1 MKTRDCIAYLWRAS
15 GGVRGRVVVCSLVGG
30 LHVAA
35 SLVFVWVCKKLIDAV
50 TVGEGEP
57 LTWYIVSMAVCML
70 SQTALSAIETR
81 VMNHA
86 DIILKNRLRHKIF
99 SGLME
104 SRWDGKESF
113 HTGDSLNRVM
123 EDVRVVGES
132 VTKSVPAVI
141 VSAVQFLAAF
151 FFLFALDRDLAWVV
165 PGLLL
170 AMLLISRSYIKRMRK
185 LTRDIRSTEGSMQS
199 MMQESL
205 QHRIV
210 IHTLEKTPYVTDNL
224 ADQQDDLRGQV
235 LAKTDYSIFARSMVS
250 IGFAAGYAAAFLWG
264 VFGIRSGAATFGMMT
279 AFLQLVGQIQRPIM
293 NLSRQFPSLI
303 NSLTSAE
310 RLSEVSSLPVEQKG
324 ESIDLGP
331 SVGVRFDDVS
341 YTYPGV
347 ASPVFTGLSHDF
359 RPGTATAVVGE
370 TGAGKSTMMRL
381 MLALLT
387 PDKGSVTLY
396 SGSGDSGSC
405 YDGSG
410 YSGSGSDASGSATG
424 LSYGHRAGQDVDGV
438 AGQEVPASPQTR
450 CNIVYVPQ
458 GNTLMS
464 GTIRDNLLLGDP
476 SATDDQLREVL
487 HIAAADY
494 VFELPEGLDTLC
506 GEKGAGLSEGQAQRI
521 CIARSLLRKGGI
533 LLLDEPTASLDPQTE
548 EILLKRLSESAAGRT
563 LILVTHRE
571 AAAAL
576 CRNIVRLG

>member
-1 MKTRDCIAYLWRAS
+1 MKTRECISYLWKAS
-15 GGVRGRVVVCSLVGG
+15 REVRGRVAVCSVVGG

-35 SLVFVWVCKKLIDAV
+35 SLAFVMVCKRLIDAV

-57 LTWYIVSMAVCML
+57 LTWLIVAMAVCML
-70 SQTALSAIETR
+70 SQTALSAVETR

-86 DIILKNRLRHKIF
+86 DILLKNRLRHRIF

-123 EDVRVVGES
+123 EDVRVIGES

-151 FFLFALDRDLAWVV
+151 FFLFSLNRDLAWVI
-165 PGLLL
+165 PGLFV

-185 LTRDIRSTEGSMQS
+185 LTRDIRSTESTMQS
-199 MMQESL
+199 LMQESL

-224 ADQQDDLRGQV
+224 ADQQDGLRGQV

-250 IGFAAGYAAAFLWG
+250 IGFAAGYGAAFLWG

-293 NLSRQFPSLI
+293 NLSRQFPALI

-310 RLSEVSSLPVEQKG
+310 RLSEISSLPSEEKG
-324 ESIDLGP
+324 GSVDLGP
-331 SVGVRFDDVS
+331 AAGVRFEDV
-341 YTYPGV
+341 TFAYPD
-347 ASPVFTGLSHDF
+347 ASVPVLEGFSHDF
-359 RPGTATAVVGE
+359 APGSTTALVGE
-370 TGAGKSTMMRL
+370 TGVGKSTMMRL

-387 PDKGSVTLY
+387 PDKGTVSLY
-396 SGSGDSGSC
+396 AGQAC
-405 YDGSG
+405 YVLDDGSAVSSRG
-410 YSGSGSDASGSATG
+410 ASDSLNNDPHLA
-424 LSYGHRAGQDVDGV
+424 GHSV
-438 AGQEVPASPQTR
+438 EVQASPQTR

-464 GTIRDNLLLGDP
+464 GTIRENLLLGDP
-476 SATDDQLREVL
+476 SATDSQLHEVL
-487 HIAAADY
+487 HLAVADY
-494 VFELPEGLDTLC
+494 VFELPDGLDTLC

-548 EILLKRLSESAAGRT
+548 EILLKRLAESVAGRT
-563 LILVTHRE
+563 IILVTHRE
-571 AAAAL
+571 AAASL
-576 CRNIVRLG
+576 CQNIVRLGNL